1 MSPTPGFGV
10 ATSAPVEGPPLP
22 APTIPPEELARV
34 LQDNPE
40 YATRLARAATGS
52 TPNWVLG
59 WVVLAAVVAA
69 AWFLV
74 KHRAAV
80 GGHTRSERLYRRF
93 DPWVQALRAW
103 FAMAPVTFIYVA
115 TWTVTTVIFQG
126 TPETLA
132 GVVNRFNST
141 NIVGLLHEPVR
152 VLFTSAFIVADYGFF
167 FIGYVVVYVL
177 ITARLEQ
184 RIGSARVVVV
194 GAGSHVLGS
203 LMTVAVEA
211 VAIHFGL
218 LSKSLVVTQDVG
230 VSYVMVG
237 TCGAYLFLVS
247 RAWRRWFTAGLAVG
261 VVLPLVVQQSIWN
274 LGHFLATCSGIVLY
288 LVVRRWGVRDRVT
301 WRQVI
306 AARQPRRLPTWP
318 AGRQGDADDSGLG
331 AGVVA

>member
-1 MSPTPGFGV
+1 MPLVGV
-10 ATSAPVEGPPLP
+10 VVPAPAEGSPLP
-22 APTIPPEELARV
+22 VPTIPPEELARV
-34 LQDNPE
+34 LQENPE
-40 YATRLARAATGS
+40 YATRLARAATSS

-69 AWFLV
+69 VWFLL
-74 KHRAAV
+74 KHRAAA
-80 GGHTRSERLYRRF
+80 GGHTRSESLYRRF
-93 DPWVQALRAW
+93 DPWVQALRTW
-103 FAMAPVTFIYVA
+103 FALAPVTFIYV
-115 TWTVTTVIFQG
+115 TSWTVTTVIFQG

-184 RIGSARVVVV
+184 RIGSARVLIV

-203 LMTVAVEA
+203 LMTVAVEV

-247 RAWRRWFTAGLAVG
+247 DRWRWWFTAGLVVG

-274 LGHFLATCSGIVLY
+274 LGHFLATCSGIGLF
-288 LVVRRWGVRDRVT
+288 LLVRRWGIRDRVT
-301 WRQVI
+301 WRQLV
-306 AARQPRRLPTWP
+306 AARPPRPLPTWP
-318 AGRQGDADDSGLG
+318 AGRQGDADDAGLG